1 MVSLRGGRGRPM
13 WPLWFLMLL
22 CRLLRCSALG
32 SCVRLGQSVLRA
44 ISCSLWA
51 VTSGPGLPGP
61 EPWAVAIAHSCLGGD
76 EAWMPRPAVPTG
88 DLGHRPTDGWGLPV
102 SPVSRGGR
110 SHHSRCCVAP
120 SKHGGRT
127 GAQRRE
133 PGWPHQRWPRSPLPT
148 CLTPLKVPGFRPAS
162 SAL

>member
-1 MVSLRGGRGRPM
+1 M
-13 WPLWFLMLL
+13 WPLWSLMLL

-51 VTSGPGLPGP
+51 VTSGPGLAGP

-76 EAWMPRPAVPTG
+76 EAWMPRPAVPAG
-88 DLGHRPTDGWGLPV
+88 DLGRRPTDGWGLPA